1 MITFLFQY
9 YAKYFLAPK
18 APSVGVKLLFRH
30 QLDLSTV
37 DGVSVVFRG
46 WLIIAWLQR
55 VTNSLGSSL

>member
-18 APSVGVKLLFRH
+18 PPPVGVKLLFRH

-37 DGVSVVFRG
+37 DGVSVVFSDRLLVG
-46 WLIIAWLQR
+46 
-55 VTNSLGSSL
+55 NSLVVNGN